1 MFDKAL
7 GDCLWVGVISVADLF
22 PSLGNGRTGALD
34 DQRPREP
41 GGRQAADESVNRR
54 QVTERHGPQHT
65 GGGILPGMSLPFIF
79 VLVSV
84 IELLVL
90 AAVEDRIGLGPTL
103 GLILFT
109 GILGASLVRKQ
120 GFSVFAQVRDQM
132 SRGMFPGRELA
143 HGALVLIG
151 GAFLLTPGFL
161 TDMLGFALMT
171 PTFREL
177 VRIRVTAFM
186 QRRAPR

>member
-1 MFDKAL
+1 
-7 GDCLWVGVISVADLF
+7 
-22 PSLGNGRTGALD
+22 
-34 DQRPREP
+34 
-41 GGRQAADESVNRR
+41 
-54 QVTERHGPQHT
+54 
-65 GGGILPGMSLPFIF
+65 MSLPFIF

-177 VRIRVTAFM
+177 VRIRVTTFM